1 MKPTRAEAIKKGL
14 VKYHGKPCK
23 KCGGTARYTLN
34 SACVACQFSR
44 VEKERQE
51 IREARSA

>member
-1 MKPTRAEAIKKGL
+1 MKPTRAEAIKQGL